1 MTTIT
6 IPKELVK
13 NKELIAVPRHLYDE
27 FIEWQEKMKSV
38 RTFKPTAAEKKALA
52 KARKNYSKGKYMT
65 MAQLKHELGI
75 DR

>member
-27 FIEWQEKMKSV
+27 FIEWQEKIKSV
-38 RTFKPTAAEKKALA
+38 RTFKPTTAQKKDLIR
-52 KARKNYSKGKYMT
+52 ARKNYAEGKYIT
-65 MAQLKHELGI
+65 LAQLEHELGI
-75 DR
+75 NR